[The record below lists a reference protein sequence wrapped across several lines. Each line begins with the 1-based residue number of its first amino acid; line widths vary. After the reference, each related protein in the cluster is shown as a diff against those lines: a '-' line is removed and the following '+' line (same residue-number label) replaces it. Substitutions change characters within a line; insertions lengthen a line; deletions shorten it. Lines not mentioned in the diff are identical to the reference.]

1 MSEDSIDKSQFY
13 DLMREIQN
21 EVKTKVITKLLTQI
35 QQQDK
40 ELAMYKKETKMLK
53 NQLTYVL
60 KRVILNK
67 TDFNSS
73 IKKNRINDVS
83 SAIYKNNSMIINDRQ
98 SQRGSNKNILRPL
111 RSCENYRCVT
121 EDNILNG
128 ASAKKPEKTGSLT
141 NLNGGNY
148 DFNYNVDNKVSGY
161 LNSLYRHNF
170 VNNNNQFLNKKE
182 SIYDELF
189 VNKGNNY
196 INTEKNEDKN
206 NNKIRANNSMDR
218 RKNNVV
224 KTKLKPINKYE
235 YATYRGKG
243 SVKKR
248 INVNINNPN
257 GGETGD
263 KYSKMKLNTITNT
276 SSTGVKRPKKGV
288 RYVAKRSPF
297 IANKF

>member
-1 MSEDSIDKSQFY
+1 MSDDSIDKSQFY

-21 EVKTKVITKLLTQI
+21 EVKEKVISKLLTQI
-35 QQQDK
+35 QQLDK

-98 SQRGSNKNILRPL
+98 RGSNKNILRPL
-111 RSCENYRCVT
+111 RSCDNYRRVT
-121 EDNILNG
+121 DDNILNG
-128 ASAKKPEKTGSLT
+128 ASSKKPERNGSLT

-182 SIYDELF
+182 SLYDELF
-189 VNKGNNY
+189 VNKNNNY
-196 INTEKNEDKN
+196 INTDKNEDKTN
-206 NNKIRANNSMDR
+206 RIRANNSMYK
-218 RKNNVV
+218 RKKIII

-235 YATYRGKG
+235 YVTYRGKG
-243 SVKKR
+243 SAKKR
-248 INVNINNPN
+248 ININNAN

-263 KYSKMKLNTITNT
+263 KYDKERLNTINTTNI
-276 SSTGVKRPKKGV
+276 KKPKKGV
-288 RYVAKRSPF
+288 RYAKRSPF
-297 IANKF
+297 VANKY